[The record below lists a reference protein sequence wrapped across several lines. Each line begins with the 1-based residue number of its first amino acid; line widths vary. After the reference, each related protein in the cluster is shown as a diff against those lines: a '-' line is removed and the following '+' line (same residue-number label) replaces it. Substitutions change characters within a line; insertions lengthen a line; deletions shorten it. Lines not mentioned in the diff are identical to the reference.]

1 MYRPKTWGGRI
12 SLLAGVAV
20 GVFVCIDLENV
31 GPRNADAFEAQSEVK
46 TKQDQSKETIF
57 FKGQIRD
64 AGWLSIKFDGS
75 VMDLYPTRAD
85 ALTAYGLKPFES
97 APEKTALTD
106 TRVTLGAF
114 DDWVRLT
121 SRQAVSSYFNP
132 GTDLGYLR
140 QTGAGFDNGAMSQRI
155 ETSILKT
162 GWMRL
167 SVFADY
173 ARVGTYFGAPD
184 GVIKRQDPFSKTNST
199 TTQLGAIVEQ
209 GPFTVTLAQRSQQS
223 LAQEN
228 APIQVDN
235 QIGVSLNFDEL
246 LGRSG
251 RIS

>member
-1 MYRPKTWGGRI
+1 MIVYRPKTWGGRI

-132 GTDLGYLR
+132 GTDLEVFQTDRSRFR
-140 QTGAGFDNGAMSQRI
+140 QWCACRSASR
-155 ETSILKT
+155 
-162 GWMRL
+162 
-167 SVFADY
+167 
-173 ARVGTYFGAPD
+173 RV
-184 GVIKRQDPFSKTNST
+184 S
-199 TTQLGAIVEQ
+199 
-209 GPFTVTLAQRSQQS
+209 
-223 LAQEN
+223 
-228 APIQVDN
+228 
-235 QIGVSLNFDEL
+235 
-246 LGRSG
+246 
-251 RIS
+251 